1 MKTLAKL
8 YRGQYRVVEE
18 AVESWKADHDA
29 AMAACDIEEIIGIC
43 IGINFRVAEWARVLW
58 DTGFQGKV
66 GNPEE
71 SGKSLLKVLKA
82 GAEAWQA
89 LVEGVEDYTA
99 RGYVL
104 ENAGRVPAARAKMQ
118 ALHDDFAVRW
128 PFIRKEDV
136 ERGAGEIVA
145 GKCVTGEELLRELQ
159 GNRS

>member
-29 AMAACDIEEIIGIC
+29 AIAACDIEEIIRIGL
-43 IGINFRVAEWARVLW
+43 GINAHVTEWVRDLW
-58 DTGFQGKV
+58 DAGFQGMV
-66 GNPEE
+66 GNSEE

-82 GAEAWQA
+82 GVETWQA
-89 LVEGVEDYTA
+89 LVEAAEDYTA

-104 ENAGRVPAARAKMQ
+104 ENADRVPAAWAKMQ
-118 ALHDDFAVRW
+118 ALHDDFAARW
-128 PFIRKEDV
+128 PFVRKEGV
-136 ERGAGEIVA
+136 ERGAREIVA